1 MYQNIRKFFKI
12 PGVSKYKKIEKY
24 GAYQNFKE
32 SRQEKPTNLRKTPDT
47 IIVEDSLF
55 IKMKFWR
62 LAETHKLIPMMISN
76 FENSEIFH

>member
-1 MYQNIRKFFKI
+1 MERTKI
-12 PGVSKYKKIEKY
+12 SKNHAKKNL
-24 GAYQNFKE
+24 Q
-32 SRQEKPTNLRKTPDT
+32 NLRKTPDT